1 MNRLLF
7 VSAVFDT
14 VVIDFDVTVFTC
26 DVDGTFNTGVDVTI
40 VVSIV
45 CATQDTICITLVGLA
60 FGELLLPN
68 VDVDVNVM

>member
-1 MNRLLF
+1 MNQLLF
-7 VSAVFDT
+7 VSAVFD

-60 FGELLLPN
+60 FESFCSQC
-68 VDVDVNVM
+68 